1 MDETPGFVGLSDRR
15 DFMSTNIKNKQVR
28 KGQRMQWIVIIA
40 FVVLT
45 ALSSHSFARF
55 SLDRETVKDIVV
67 EEAKRQGVD
76 PALALAVAQV
86 ESNFDPNVVSHK
98 GARGVMQIMP
108 KTAREEFGI
117 NPTLL
122 FDARTNIRTGV
133 TFLKQLQ
140 NRYGNV
146 EFALSHYNGGSR
158 VTKPD
163 GSYQVIPVTR
173 GYVDKVL
180 SKMKTYQQYE
190 IPSWLGYTP
199 ISTPSYRDMK
209 DKAKANLDI
218 QSKLYRLRQK
228 NMHLAKVVNTRVDPY
243 LEGYQ
248 STHVRRHT
256 TYQTSRSG
264 STQGKGY
271 TLNQSERRQQVLQWE
286 SVYER

>member
-1 MDETPGFVGLSDRR
+1 
-15 DFMSTNIKNKQVR
+15 MSTNIKSKKIRN
-28 KGQRMQWIVIIA
+28 GQRMQCLVMIA
-40 FVVLT
+40 FVILT
-45 ALSSHSFARF
+45 ALSSRSFARF

-67 EEAKRQGVD
+67 EEARLQGVN

-86 ESNFDPNVVSHK
+86 ESDFDPTVVSHK

-108 KTAREEFGI
+108 KTARDEFGI

-158 VTKPD
+158 VTRPD

-173 GYVDKVL
+173 KYVDKVL
-180 SKMKTYQQYE
+180 SKMKTFQGSQYSQGA
-190 IPSWLGYTP
+190 SWLTYTS
-199 ISTPSYRDMK
+199 IATPSYHDMK
-209 DKAKANLDI
+209 EKAKESLEI

-228 NMHLAKVVNTRVDPY
+228 NMRLAKVVNARVDPY

-248 STHVRRHT
+248 STLIR
-256 TYQTSRSG
+256 QTSQR
-264 STQGKGY
+264 KKY
-271 TLNQSERRQQVLQWE
+271 TSNQRERRQQVLQWE
-286 SVYER
+286 SVYEY

>member
-1 MDETPGFVGLSDRR
+1 
-15 DFMSTNIKNKQVR
+15 MSANIKNKQVR
-28 KGQRMQWIVIIA
+28 KGQRMQWAVIIA
-40 FVVLT
+40 FIVLT
-45 ALSSHSFARF
+45 ALSSHSFARL
-55 SLDRETVKDIVV
+55 SLDRETVKEIVV
-67 EEAKRQGVD
+67 EEAKLQGVD

-86 ESNFDPNVVSHK
+86 ESDFDPNVVSHK

-108 KTAREEFGI
+108 KTARDEFGI

-140 NRYGNV
+140 KRYGKV

-180 SKMKTYQQYE
+180 SKMKNFQKYE
-190 IPSWLGYTP
+190 NPSWLAYTP

-209 DKAKANLDI
+209 EKAKENLDI

-243 LEGYQ
+243 LDGYR
-248 STHVRRHT
+248 STHVRR
-256 TYQTSRSG
+256 YAGYKGKRSG
-264 STQGKGY
+264 PTESRGY
-271 TLNQSERRQQVLQWE
+271 TSNQSERRQQVLQWE
-286 SVYER
+286 SIYER

>member
-1 MDETPGFVGLSDRR
+1 
-15 DFMSTNIKNKQVR
+15 MSENIKNKQQR
-28 KGQRMQWIVIIA
+28 NGQRMQCLVVIA
-40 FVVLT
+40 FIVLT
-45 ALSSHSFARF
+45 VLSSHSVARF
-55 SLDRETVKDIVV
+55 SLDRDTVKDIVV
-67 EEAKRQGVD
+67 EEAMLQGVD

-108 KTAREEFGI
+108 KTARDEFGI

-146 EFALSHYNGGSR
+146 EYALSHYNGGSR
-158 VTKPD
+158 VTRPD

-180 SKMKTYQQYE
+180 SKMKTYQKYVN
-190 IPSWLGYTP
+190 PSWLGYTP
-199 ISTPSYRDMK
+199 ISTPSYSDMK
-209 DKAKANLDI
+209 EKAKESLNI

-228 NMHLAKVVNTRVDPY
+228 NMNLAKVVNTRVDPY
-243 LEGYQ
+243 LAGYQ
-248 STHVRRHT
+248 STHIRR
-256 TYQTSRSG
+256 
-264 STQGKGY
+264 STQGRRY
-271 TLNQSERRQQVLQWE
+271 TSNQSERRQQVLQWE
-286 SVYER
+286 SVYED

>member
-1 MDETPGFVGLSDRR
+1 
-15 DFMSTNIKNKQVR
+15 MSTNIKNKQVR
-28 KGQRMQWIVIIA
+28 AGQRMQWVVVIVFI
-40 FVVLT
+40 VLT
-45 ALSSHSFARF
+45 VLSSQSFARF
-55 SLDRETVKDIVV
+55 SLDRDTVKDIVI
-67 EEAKRQGVD
+67 EEARLQGVD

-86 ESNFDPNVVSHK
+86 ESDFDPNVVSHK

-108 KTAREEFGI
+108 RTAREEFGI

-180 SKMKTYQQYE
+180 SKMKRFQKDVA
-190 IPSWLGYTP
+190 PAWLGYTS

-209 DKAKANLDI
+209 EKAKDSLDI
-218 QSKLYRLRQK
+218 RSKLYRLRQK

-243 LEGYQ
+243 LDNYQ
-248 STHVRRHT
+248 STFVRRHRAPKT
-256 TYQTSRSG
+256 ERQSISSG
-264 STQGKGY
+264 YAS
-271 TLNQSERRQQVLQWE
+271 NQSERRQQVLQWE
-286 SVYER
+286 SVYE

>member
-1 MDETPGFVGLSDRR
+1 
-15 DFMSTNIKNKQVR
+15 MSANIKNKQVR
-28 KGQRMQWIVIIA
+28 NGQRMQWLVIIV

-45 ALSSHSFARF
+45 ALSNHSFARF
-55 SLDRETVKDIVV
+55 SLDRDTVKDIVV
-67 EEAKRQGVD
+67 EEARLQGVD

-108 KTAREEFGI
+108 KTARDEFGI

-158 VTKPD
+158 VTRPD

-180 SKMKTYQQYE
+180 SKMKTFQKYKD
-190 IPSWLGYTP
+190 PSWLAYTP
-199 ISTPSYRDMK
+199 VYTPTSTPSYSDIK
-209 DKAKANLDI
+209 EKAKESLEI

-243 LEGYQ
+243 LAGYQ
-248 STHVRRHT
+248 STHVRR
-256 TYQTSRSG
+256 
-264 STQGKGY
+264 TQGKGY
-271 TLNQSERRQQVLQWE
+271 TSNQSERRQQVLQWE